1 MSCSRGLGLLCAR
14 PVCVRY
20 PSTLPAP
27 VPSQSPPRDLGAS
40 HSLTIAALSRAA
52 VCFVRSMALDKE
64 LQAAQLL
71 EYHTSLHSAASRLG
85 EECWLRRLE
94 RRCFGLRCRKLG
106 RERPVRALFVRAVRG
121 ALVTPSGRR
130 GRRPTLGGGP
140 ANGVGDH
147 ISGCEITGDRRVNG
161 LQRPT
166 RQTQRRG
173 VAFERRPGYACQ
185 YAHGGPQ
192 GGAHWRWSV
201 RVSHRRSSEKKK
213 GERQAHK
220 LVERGGVVQ
229 GKAGGRGR
237 WQRREDG
244 AYAVDDAISASCGD
258 AAPAGCGDTAPASCG
273 ECVDMGSGDP
283 SASAAR
289 EAPARCCGGVRIPSA
304 NASASSGRPRR
315 AAMRAARA
323 SLAPCRCDASNLAYR
338 GAAVTTL
345 CSADLGTAAA
355 CRRAAA
361 HPSSLRGFF
370 APPDVPLLPPAAP
383 PCAYPFGRSPFLP
396 FALRPMDFPICA
408 QGRLRASELH
418 ANDRFAEQS
427 PRDLT

>member
-166 RQTQRRG
+166 RQRRG

-192 GGAHWRWSV
+192 GGAHWRW
-201 RVSHRRSSEKKK
+201 
-213 GERQAHK
+213 
-220 LVERGGVVQ
+220 
-229 GKAGGRGR
+229 
-237 WQRREDG
+237 
-244 AYAVDDAISASCGD
+244 C
-258 AAPAGCGDTAPASCG
+258 
-273 ECVDMGSGDP
+273 
-283 SASAAR
+283 
-289 EAPARCCGGVRIPSA
+289 
-304 NASASSGRPRR
+304 
-315 AAMRAARA
+315 
-323 SLAPCRCDASNLAYR
+323 
-338 GAAVTTL
+338 
-345 CSADLGTAAA
+345 
-355 CRRAAA
+355 CRRR
-361 HPSSLRGFF
+361 HLGVLRRRGT
-370 APPDVPLLPPAAP
+370 
-383 PCAYPFGRSPFLP
+383 
-396 FALRPMDFPICA
+396 
-408 QGRLRASELH
+408 GRLRRYGAGELRRVRRH
-418 ANDRFAEQS
+418 ELGGRVDVCCARGAGALLRRRAHPLSQ
-427 PRDLT
+427 RVCVVR